1 MKEKTQ
7 QIRRTTQIFA
17 ALILGC
23 RCGVLMHYVVPSG
36 YVKDTVF
43 VNGIFYVVGNGFI
56 RLMKMLVVP
65 LVFCSL
71 VCGSMAMGDT
81 KSLGKIGVKALLFYL
96 VTTALAISVALA
108 VGHLINPGIGL
119 DISGVEAVETS
130 TAEAVSTADTILNII
145 PENPIAALAN
155 GEMLQ
160 VIVFAL
166 FVGIL
171 IAKLGERVDTVA
183 NFFSQFN
190 DVMMEMTSTV
200 MLAAPIGVFCLIAK
214 TFSGI
219 GFSAFLPLAKYMIGV
234 LLALAIQCFGVYQI
248 LMKVL
253 TGLNPIKFLK
263 KFAPVM
269 SFAFSTATSN
279 ATIPLSIETLAEKIG
294 VSRKVS
300 SFTIPLGATINMD
313 GTAIMQG
320 VAVVFAAQA
329 YGIVLKPADYA
340 TVILTATLASVGTAG
355 VPSVGLVTLSMV
367 FASVGLP
374 VEAIGLI
381 MGIDRIL
388 DMSRTAVNIT
398 GDAVCT
404 TIIAHQ
410 NKLLDRDIFNADLKK
425 QN

>member
-1 MKEKTQ
+1 M
-7 QIRRTTQIFA
+7 
-17 ALILGC
+17 L
-23 RCGVLMHYVVPSG
+23 YVVPSG

-119 DISGVEAVETS
+119 DISGMEAVETS

-219 GFSAFLPLAKYMIGV
+219 GFSAFFATRKIHDWSIAG
-234 LLALAIQCFGVYQI
+234 AC
-248 LMKVL
+248 
-253 TGLNPIKFLK
+253 NPMLWRISDFD
-263 KFAPVM
+263 
-269 SFAFSTATSN
+269 
-279 ATIPLSIETLAEKIG
+279 E
-294 VSRKVS
+294 
-300 SFTIPLGATINMD
+300 
-313 GTAIMQG
+313 
-320 VAVVFAAQA
+320 
-329 YGIVLKPADYA
+329 
-340 TVILTATLASVGTAG
+340 
-355 VPSVGLVTLSMV
+355 
-367 FASVGLP
+367 
-374 VEAIGLI
+374 
-381 MGIDRIL
+381 GIDWSESNKVPEEICSGYELRVFNSNIKRN
-388 DMSRTAVNIT
+388 DSAVY
-398 GDAVCT
+398 
-404 TIIAHQ
+404 
-410 NKLLDRDIFNADLKK
+410 
-425 QN
+425 

>member
-1 MKEKTQ
+1 MKEKKKK
-7 QIRRTTQIFA
+7 ISLTTQIFT

-23 RCGVLMHYVVPSG
+23 LCGVLMHYVVPSG

-119 DISGVEAVETS
+119 DISGMEAVETS

-279 ATIPLSIETLAEKIG
+279 ATIPLSIETLDEKLG

-410 NKLLDRDIFNADLKK
+410 NKLLDRDVFNADLKK

>member
-1 MKEKTQ
+1 
-7 QIRRTTQIFA
+7 
-17 ALILGC
+17 
-23 RCGVLMHYVVPSG
+23 
-36 YVKDTVF
+36 
-43 VNGIFYVVGNGFI
+43 
-56 RLMKMLVVP
+56 
-65 LVFCSL
+65 
-71 VCGSMAMGDT
+71 MGDT

-96 VTTALAISVALA
+96 VTTALAISVALT

-119 DISGVEAVETS
+119 DISGMEAVETS

-253 TGLNPIKFLK
+253 TGLNPMKFLK

-279 ATIPLSIETLAEKIG
+279 ATIPLSIETLDEKLG

-320 VAVVFAAQA
+320 GGCICGTGVWNCAETGRLCNRYPDSDACFSRNCGRAVSRSGNAVDGICIGRTPGRSNRSDHGNRPYSGYEP
-329 YGIVLKPADYA
+329 YG
-340 TVILTATLASVGTAG
+340 S
-355 VPSVGLVTLSMV
+355 
-367 FASVGLP
+367 
-374 VEAIGLI
+374 
-381 MGIDRIL
+381 
-388 DMSRTAVNIT
+388 
-398 GDAVCT
+398 
-404 TIIAHQ
+404 
-410 NKLLDRDIFNADLKK
+410 
-425 QN
+425 

>member
-1 MKEKTQ
+1 MKEKKKK
-7 QIRRTTQIFA
+7 ISLTTQIFA

-23 RCGVLMHYVVPSG
+23 LCGVLMHYVVPSG

-200 MLAAPIGVFCLIAK
+200 MSC
-214 TFSGI
+214 
-219 GFSAFLPLAKYMIGV
+219 SADFGAFWSYCKDIFRNWV
-234 LLALAIQCFGVYQI
+234 QCIFATCKIHDRSIVGAC
-248 LMKVL
+248 
-253 TGLNPIKFLK
+253 NPMLWCISDFD
-263 KFAPVM
+263 
-269 SFAFSTATSN
+269 
-279 ATIPLSIETLAEKIG
+279 E
-294 VSRKVS
+294 
-300 SFTIPLGATINMD
+300 
-313 GTAIMQG
+313 
-320 VAVVFAAQA
+320 
-329 YGIVLKPADYA
+329 
-340 TVILTATLASVGTAG
+340 
-355 VPSVGLVTLSMV
+355 
-367 FASVGLP
+367 
-374 VEAIGLI
+374 
-381 MGIDRIL
+381 GIDW
-388 DMSRTAVNIT
+388 SES
-398 GDAVCT
+398 
-404 TIIAHQ
+404 
-410 NKLLDRDIFNADLKK
+410 NKVPEEICSGYELCIFNSNIKRNDSVVY
-425 QN
+425 